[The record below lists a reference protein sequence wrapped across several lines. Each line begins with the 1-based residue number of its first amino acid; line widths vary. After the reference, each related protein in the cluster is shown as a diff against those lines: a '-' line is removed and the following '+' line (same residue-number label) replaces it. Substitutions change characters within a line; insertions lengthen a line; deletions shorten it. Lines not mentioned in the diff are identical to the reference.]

1 MLLMIIIIIIMM
13 SLHLSV
19 YHNVIYTNMEKKP
32 QNALHLNRLRAGR
45 KSITYIAMRVPASI
59 YNAYRPP

>member
-19 YHNVIYTNMEKKP
+19 YHNVIYTNMEKS
-32 QNALHLNRLRAGR
+32 R
-45 KSITYIAMRVPASI
+45 KTLYTSTVLERDVSQ
-59 YNAYRPP
+59 